1 MPPFILIG
9 AGILGAVALVRF
21 FAKEGQRVNRELN
34 KARQSKFDD
43 QSGIPTLRRDPETG
57 AYRPGDFT

>member
-21 FAKEGQRVNRELN
+21 FAREGRRVNRELDE
-34 KARQSKFDD
+34 ARQSKMDD
-43 QSGIPTLRRDPETG
+43 ASGIPTLRRDPNTDTF
-57 AYRPGDFT
+57 RPT